1 MKTAIMALMTLAAVP
16 AAAQQ
21 AAPVADTAATTRPVA
36 APRPGPQ
43 PALPGLERP
52 RPVQQQQAS
61 VGRGAP
67 VNGVLVLY
75 GNERCPTNADGD
87 EIVIC
92 ERRSQEEQFRVPK
105 ELRNFEVTPQNQS
118 WAARAQDTMNT
129 GSGVNTIG
137 SCSPVGPGGATG
149 CFAQSVRANRAA
161 NRARNAEANNVP

>member
-1 MKTAIMALMTLAAVP
+1 MGVAAMKTAILVLLALTEP
-16 AAAQQ
+16 AMAQQ
-21 AAPVADTAATTRPVA
+21 TGGETPARPVA
-36 APRPGPQ
+36 APQPAQ

-52 RPVQQQQAS
+52 RPVQQQAS

-161 NRARNAEANNVP
+161 NRARNAEANDAR

>member
-1 MKTAIMALMTLAAVP
+1 MKKCILVALVLAGP

-21 AAPVADTAATTRPVA
+21 ATPPAVRPAPQVAPKA
-36 APRPGPQ
+36 
-43 PALPGLERP
+43 ALPGAERP
-52 RPVQQQQAS
+52 RPVAQQES

-92 ERRSQEEQFRVPK
+92 ERRSAEEQFRVPK

-118 WAARAQDTMNT
+118 WAARAQETLDAGT
-129 GSGVNTIG
+129 GVNGIG
-137 SCSPVGPGGATG
+137 SCSPVGPGGQSG
-149 CFAQSVRANRAA
+149 CFAQAVRANRAE
-161 NRARNAEANNVP
+161 RAARAVAEAEQP